1 MKSEPMRWISSAG
14 GPLILIPKFLQP
26 QWQGTCGEPS
36 DYEVACG
43 VEGYEG
49 VIEKAGRQILVLG
62 DEPLETAVSRLN
74 GRPCLVRWF
83 YAPSPEAAESAV
95 AAMVPMHLRGPLESV
110 ALRIESSPLVLM
122 DAGASGEQ
130 PGDTLELELRPGAYR
145 VHVYELAPA
154 RDMKFLVHAFEPD
167 TARPG

>member
-1 MKSEPMRWISSAG
+1 M
-14 GPLILIPKFLQP
+14 PKVVQS
-26 QWQGTCGEPS
+26 QWRGTYGAPS
-36 DYEVACG
+36 NYELACG

-49 VIEKAGRQILVLG
+49 VIEKAGCQILVLG
-62 DEPLETAVSRLN
+62 DEPLQTAVSLLN
-74 GRPCLVRWF
+74 GRPCLVRWL

-122 DAGASGEQ
+122 DAGAPGEQ
-130 PGDTLELELRPGAYR
+130 PGDTLEQELQPGAYR